1 MALRSPVIA
10 LVGRPNVGKSTLFN
24 RIAGQRIAVVED
36 FPGVT
41 RDRNY
46 SFVEKN
52 YSIPFYVVDT
62 GGFELESEDV
72 LQRFVAEQ
80 VRAAIDEADILFVLF
95 DGRAGLHPGDKD
107 VVDLLRGAKQKVYF
121 LVNKC
126 DGIEQAALKVDFY
139 ELGVDDLIDVSAE
152 QGRGVTQLV
161 ENALQG
167 IENYDSLV
175 ASFNARKH
183 AEQLALDE
191 AKMQM
196 EIALKEARLIGG
208 DEEED
213 EDDFEEDEIE
223 EEEVEENPTFAPV
236 FIPETGESAAAYE
249 KMNRL
254 RAMPS
259 SKQRI
264 VEDIAAEPDAYT
276 KIDTIRVAIIG
287 RPNVGKSTFLNKILG
302 EQRAITSPI
311 AGTTRDSLDVTIT
324 RNGQQFCLI
333 DTAGIRKKARVT
345 DRIEK
350 FSVFRSLQ
358 ALSSCDVCMLVLDA
372 TTGPV
377 EQDAKVLGIA
387 HEEGKGVVIAINKWD
402 LIEKDHKSV
411 TKFKEQIKDVFKFTP
426 YAPILF
432 ISALTGQRCPKVL
445 DVVQTVAEER
455 AKRVPTGRLNRI
467 LKRSFIRH
475 VPPVYR
481 GRPVKL
487 YYGAQIMTSPPRF
500 ALFFNY
506 PKAIH
511 FSYLRYLKNSIR
523 EEFGFGGTDIKLALR
538 KRESHPREDR

>member
-46 SFVEKN
+46 AFVEKN

-126 DGIEQAALKVDFY
+126 DGVEQAALKVDFY

-161 ENALQG
+161 ETALQG

-175 ASFNARKH
+175 ASFKARKE
-183 AEQLALDE
+183 AEQAAMQE
-191 AKMQM
+191 AKLQM
-196 EIALKEARLIGG
+196 ELALKEARLLAG

-213 EDDFEEDEIE
+213 EDDFEEEEIE

-236 FIPETGESAAAYE
+236 FIPETGESAAEYE

-254 RAMPS
+254 RAMPA

-264 VEDIAAEPDAYT
+264 VEDIAAEPDSYT
-276 KIDTIRVAIIG
+276 KIDTIRVAIVG
-287 RPNVGKSTFLNKILG
+287 RPNVGKSTFLNKVLG

-324 RNGQQFCLI
+324 RNGQQYCLI

-358 ALSSCDVCMLVLDA
+358 ALSSCDVCLLVLDA

-432 ISALTGQRCPKVL
+432 ISAMTGQRCPKVL
-445 DVVQTVAEER
+445 DVVTTVAEER

-481 GRPVKL
+481 GRAVKL

-523 EEFGFGGTDIKLALR
+523 EEFGFDGTDIKLALK
-538 KRESHPREDR
+538 KRESHPREN